1 MEQENAMK
9 KQIQGYDGLYS
20 VDETGTIYG
29 QKWKPRRKVKNM
41 ENKKDYIA
49 KWQKESTKII
59 PVRLNLNKD
68 RDILTK
74 LDAVPSKSGYIKKL
88 IRKDAKNGL

>member
-1 MEQENAMK
+1 
-9 KQIQGYDGLYS
+9 
-20 VDETGTIYG
+20 
-29 QKWKPRRKVKNM
+29 M
-41 ENKKDYIA
+41 ENKKAYIA

-59 PVRLNLNKD
+59 PVRLNLSRD